1 MATIAASLVLAA
13 NPMSFFSSFLIMA
26 AASMV
31 DSYIISALTPGSE
44 MSQGQVN
51 DLSVQ
56 TCTVGTGMARGYG
69 KVRLTGNII
78 WGTKFT
84 EHIKKTTTSSG
95 GKGGGGAKTTT
106 TTDLTETLPHTWQR
120 NSRAIGI
127 CFAGCYGAEP
137 HNGFDTDFGDYPPT
151 QAQMDGVC
159 QAIAILCEEL
169 GLPVDYEHVKT
180 HCEAAEED
188 DYGPSTTCERWDL
201 WYLPDLP
208 NEEAVKHGGEVIRGK
223 TAWWQKKT
231 DHNI

>member
-1 MATIAASLVLAA
+1 MKKISLTKLRKLAKRANGYVDTIYVHWSAGRYHQ
-13 NPMSFFSSFLIMA
+13 FFDDYHIN
-26 AASMV
+26 V
-31 DSYIISALTPGSE
+31 DDDGSIYIS
-44 MSQGQVN
+44 
-51 DLSVQ
+51 
-56 TCTVGTGMARGYG
+56 
-69 KVRLTGNII
+69 
-78 WGTKFT
+78 
-84 EHIKKTTTSSG
+84 TS
-95 GKGGGGAKTTT
+95 
-106 TTDLTETLPHTWQR
+106 DLTETLPHTWQR